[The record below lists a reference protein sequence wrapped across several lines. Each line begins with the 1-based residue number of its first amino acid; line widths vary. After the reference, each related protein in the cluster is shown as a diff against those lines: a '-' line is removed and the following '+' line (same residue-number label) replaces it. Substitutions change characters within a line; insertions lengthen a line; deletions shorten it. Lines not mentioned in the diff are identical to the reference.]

1 MKSVKAAF
9 TGADSCER
17 VSADRALREAGEGMS
32 AHHCHACFELFYVE
46 QGACRFLVDEN
57 ACELRRG
64 DFILIPPQVFHYAAY
79 SQRCTRCNLYFRA
92 EDIGA
97 AAMAALPEGRD
108 FFSSCRIFRAREGA
122 GAPLEALLSRMVAEE
137 RVGDGRTEALQYHA
151 LQALFLLVSRLCR
164 VTRSVPAK
172 HSGADDQALMAA
184 RFISRNYMHPITS
197 ADIAAAVGFSPNHLS
212 RKFRETTGMGV
223 HEYLVSTR
231 LQHAAMELLSTTDTV
246 TQVAIRC
253 GFSDSN
259 YFKDVF
265 KRRYGVT
272 PRDYRKGR

>member
-1 MKSVKAAF
+1 MKSGKAVF
-9 TGADSCER
+9 TGAGSCER
-17 VSADRALREAGEGMS
+17 ICVDRAVRESGEGMS
-32 AHHCHACFELFYVE
+32 AHHCHACFELFCVE
-46 QGACRFLVDEN
+46 QGSCRFLVDEN
-57 ACELRRG
+57 TYDLSRG
-64 DFILIPPQVFHYAAY
+64 DFILIPPQVFHYTRY
-79 SQRCTRCNLYFRA
+79 PERCTRCDIYFRA

-97 AAMAALPEGRD
+97 AVMAALPEGRD
-108 FFSSCRIFRAREGA
+108 FFSFCRIFRAQEGA
-122 GAPLEALLSRMVAEE
+122 GAPLAALLSRMVAEE
-137 RVGDGRTEALQYHA
+137 KVGDERTEALQYHS
-151 LQALFLLVSRLCR
+151 LQELFLLISRLCSFTR
-164 VTRSVPAK
+164 VIPATL
-172 HSGADDQALMAA
+172 SGADYQTLMAA

-197 ADIAAAVGFSPNHLS
+197 SDIAAAVGFSPNHLS

-231 LQHAAMELLSTTDTV
+231 LQHAAMELLATADTI

-272 PRDYRKGR
+272 PRDYRKRR